1 MPSTHLSLHYH
12 IIFSTKDR
20 RALIAS
26 GWRERLH
33 AYMGGTV
40 RALGGVPTAVGGTA
54 DHVHLLLGLRA
65 THRLTDVVR
74 EIKVSSSKWV
84 HETIGERFFGW
95 QDGYGA
101 FSVGGEN
108 ADEVRRYIASQ
119 EQHHRSRTFQ
129 EEYLSFLKGNG
140 VEYDERYLW

>member
-1 MPSTHLSLHYH
+1 
-12 IIFSTKDR
+12 
-20 RALIAS
+20 
-26 GWRERLH
+26 
-33 AYMGGTV
+33 
-40 RALGGVPTAVGGTA
+40 
-54 DHVHLLLGLRA
+54 LLLGLRA